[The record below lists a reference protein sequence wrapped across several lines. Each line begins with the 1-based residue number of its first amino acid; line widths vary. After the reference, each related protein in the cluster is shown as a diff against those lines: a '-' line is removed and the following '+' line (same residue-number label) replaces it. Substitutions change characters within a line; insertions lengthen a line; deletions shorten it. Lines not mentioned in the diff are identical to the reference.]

1 VKQRITK
8 AHKERFAAIKSLGC
22 LACRK
27 LGLAM
32 FCGPIE
38 AHHLLSGGRRMGHDK
53 TIPLG
58 SWHHRGIPWLT
69 FSAKEMAEAFG
80 PSLRLQSKLFHAT
93 FGSDDELLAEINE
106 MIQQPEATRT

>member
-38 AHHLLSGGRRMGHDK
+38 AHHDK